1 MDIKK
6 LAARLAANNHKANT
20 LNRNIGSSGT
30 NITNDKMQ
38 GNRGKQMNPN
48 QRSHSGAAKVVE
60 HEDDEPDPEEI
71 FGSLDSED

>member
-1 MDIKK
+1 MDIKR

-60 HEDDEPDPEEI
+60 HEDDEPDPRGDI
-71 FGSLDSED
+71 WVAG